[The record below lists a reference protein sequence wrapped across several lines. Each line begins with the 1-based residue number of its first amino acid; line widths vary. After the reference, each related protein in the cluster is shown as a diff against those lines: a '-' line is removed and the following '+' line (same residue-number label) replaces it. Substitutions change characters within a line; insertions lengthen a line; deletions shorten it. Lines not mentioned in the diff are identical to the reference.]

1 LDRQPDR
8 RERRSQAA
16 SGIAAA
22 VLESGVHA
30 PSRPLVALSGIAKQ
44 FGAVRA
50 LAGADLTIGAGEFV
64 GIVGHNGAGKTTLM
78 NVLSGTLA
86 ADAGTLLFDGQN
98 VGSGYD
104 VHRAHALGV
113 RCVFQELSLCPNL
126 RGFENARITHPALR
140 GWGWRKRARK
150 LILDALDEVFPGH
163 GIDPNAVTGELSIA
177 ERQMIETARAFTV
190 IEVPVRL
197 VILDEPTSS
206 LDAHA
211 AEALLRYAR
220 GATARGISCV
230 FISHRLGEVLAYSDR
245 VVVMR
250 DGGVAV
256 AGAASQLSRQALID
270 AMGIVATA
278 QPEQRSAARAGE
290 SQAQP
295 VRVKVRAS
303 ARTGIGL
310 TLRAGEIVGLA
321 GLEGHGQLELL
332 LAIFAAARHR
342 DAAITVSGSAAY
354 VSGDR
359 QRDGVFP
366 LWSIER
372 NTTIGDLAK
381 LARFGILSPRREA
394 ELAADWR
401 SRIAIRAPSVETPIM
416 SLSGGNQQKV
426 LVARAFAADAQIVLF
441 ADPLRGVDVGT
452 KRELYELVRAEAQAG
467 RAFVWYTTE
476 TEELW
481 NCDRVYVF
489 YRGSITD
496 VIEHR
501 DLTEERVLR
510 ASFAEVSAPVA

>member
-1 LDRQPDR
+1 
-8 RERRSQAA
+8 
-16 SGIAAA
+16 
-22 VLESGVHA
+22 
-30 PSRPLVALSGIAKQ
+30 
-44 FGAVRA
+44 
-50 LAGADLTIGAGEFV
+50 
-64 GIVGHNGAGKTTLM
+64 M

-86 ADAGTLLFDGQN
+86 PDSGTLLFDGAD
-98 VGSGYD
+98 VTAGYD
-104 VHRAHALGV
+104 VHRARALGV

-126 RGFENARITHPALR
+126 RAFENARVTHPALR
-140 GWGWRKRARK
+140 GWGWRKRART
-150 LILDALDEVFPGH
+150 LIADALDDVFPGH
-163 GIDPNAVTGELSIA
+163 GIDPDAMASDLSIA

-190 IEVPVRL
+190 VDVPVRL

-211 AEALLRYAR
+211 AEQLLRYAR
-220 GATARGISCV
+220 GATGRGISCV
-230 FISHRLGEVLAYSDR
+230 FISHRLGEVLSSCDR

-256 AGAASQLSRQALID
+256 AGTASELSREALID
-270 AMGIVATA
+270 AMGIVTTA
-278 QPEQRSAARAGE
+278 QTERIGPARAGGP
-290 SQAQP
+290 SVLP
-295 VRVKVRAS
+295 VRVDVRPS
-303 ARTGIGL
+303 TQTGIGL

-342 DAAITVSGSAAY
+342 DAALSVDGTVAY

-359 QRDGVFP
+359 QRDGIFP

-372 NTTIGDLAK
+372 NTTIGELAK

-394 ELAADWR
+394 RVAADWR
-401 SRIAIRAPSVETPIM
+401 ARIAIRAPSVDTSIM

-452 KRELYELVRAEAQAG
+452 KRELYDLVRAEAQAG
-467 RAFVWYTTE
+467 RAFIWYTTE
-476 TEELW
+476 TDELW

-489 YRGSITD
+489 YRGAITD

-510 ASFAEVSAPVA
+510 SSFAEVSAPVA

>member
-1 LDRQPDR
+1 VD
-8 RERRSQAA
+8 
-16 SGIAAA
+16 
-22 VLESGVHA
+22 A
-30 PSRPLVALSGIAKQ
+30 PPRPLVALNAIAKR

-78 NVLSGTLA
+78 NVLSGTLG
-86 ADAGTLLFDGQN
+86 ADSGTMLFDGQD
-98 VGSGYD
+98 VTAGYD

-126 RGFENARITHPALR
+126 RGFENARITHPSLR

-163 GIDPNAVTGELSIA
+163 GIDPDAVVGELSIA

-190 IEVPVRL
+190 VDAPVRL

-220 GATARGISCV
+220 GATRRGISCV
-230 FISHRLGEVLAYSDR
+230 FISHRLREVLAYSDR

-250 DGGVAV
+250 DGLVAV
-256 AGAASQLSRQALID
+256 AGAAGGLSREALIE
-270 AMGIVATA
+270 AMGIVATT
-278 QPEQRSAARAGE
+278 QPEQREAARAEE
-290 SQAQP
+290 SVARA
-295 VRVKVRAS
+295 VRVQVRSS
-303 ARTGIGL
+303 AQTGIGL

-332 LAIFAAARHR
+332 LAIFSAAGHRAAAVCV
-342 DAAITVSGSAAY
+342 DGSVAY

-359 QRDGVFP
+359 QRDGIFP

-381 LARFGILSPRREA
+381 LARFGILSARREA
-394 ELAADWR
+394 ALAADWR
-401 SRIAIRAPSVETPIM
+401 SRIAIRAPGVDTPIV

-467 RAFVWYTTE
+467 RAFIWYTTE
-476 TEELW
+476 TDELW

-489 YRGSITD
+489 YRGAITD
-496 VIEHR
+496 VIAHR
-501 DLTEERVLR
+501 DLSEERVLR
-510 ASFAEVSAPVA
+510 SSFAEISPGGLI

>member
-1 LDRQPDR
+1 V
-8 RERRSQAA
+8 E
-16 SGIAAA
+16 
-22 VLESGVHA
+22 E
-30 PSRPLVALSGIAKQ
+30 RPLVALSAIAKR

-86 ADAGTLLFDGQN
+86 ADSGSMLFDGTD
-98 VGSGYD
+98 VTAGYD

-126 RGFENARITHPALR
+126 RGFENVRVTHPALR
-140 GWGWRKRARK
+140 GWGWQKRAGS
-150 LILDALDEVFPGH
+150 LIAEALNDVFPGH
-163 GIDPNAVTGELSIA
+163 GIDPSAMVGELSIA
-177 ERQMIETARAFTV
+177 ERQMIEVARAFTV
-190 IEVPVRL
+190 VDVPVRL

-211 AEALLRYAR
+211 AEQLLRYAR
-220 GATARGISCV
+220 NATQRGISCI
-230 FISHRLGEVLAYSDR
+230 FISHRLGEVLSYSDR

-250 DGGVAV
+250 DGSVAV
-256 AGAASQLSRQALID
+256 AGPATELSREALIE
-270 AMGIVATA
+270 AMGIVTG
-278 QPEQRSAARAGE
+278 EQTESRSAARAVRDAAAPQRVGVRP
-290 SQAQP
+290 SAQ
-295 VRVKVRAS
+295 
-303 ARTGIGL
+303 TGIGL

-332 LAIFAAARHR
+332 LAIFAAATHR
-342 DAAITVSGSAAY
+342 DAAVTVDGSVAY

-359 QRDGVFP
+359 QRDGIFP

-372 NTTIGDLAK
+372 NTTISDLAK
-381 LARFGILSPRREA
+381 LARFGILSLRRETK
-394 ELAADWR
+394 LAADWR
-401 SRIAIRAPSVETPIM
+401 SRIAIRAPSVETSIM

-452 KRELYELVRAEAQAG
+452 KRELYELVRAEAQGG
-467 RAFVWYTTE
+467 RSFIWYTTE
-476 TEELW
+476 TDELW

-489 YRGSITD
+489 YRGAITD

-501 DLTEERVLR
+501 DLSEERVLR
-510 ASFAEVSAPVA
+510 SSFAEVSAPVA

>member
-1 LDRQPDR
+1 V
-8 RERRSQAA
+8 E
-16 SGIAAA
+16 
-22 VLESGVHA
+22 E
-30 PSRPLVALSGIAKQ
+30 RPLVALSAIAKR

-86 ADAGTLLFDGQN
+86 ADSGSMLFDGAD
-98 VGSGYD
+98 VTVGYD

-126 RGFENARITHPALR
+126 RGFENVRVTHPALR
-140 GWGWRKRARK
+140 GWGWQKRAGS
-150 LILDALDEVFPGH
+150 LIAEALSDVFPGH
-163 GIDPNAVTGELSIA
+163 GIDPSAVVGELSIA
-177 ERQMIETARAFTV
+177 ERQMIEVARAFTV
-190 IEVPVRL
+190 VDVPVRL

-211 AEALLRYAR
+211 AEQLLRYAR
-220 GATARGISCV
+220 SATQRGISCI
-230 FISHRLGEVLAYSDR
+230 FISHRLGEVLSYSDR

-250 DGGVAV
+250 DGSVAV
-256 AGAASQLSRQALID
+256 AGPAAGLSREALID
-270 AMGIVATA
+270 AMGIVTGA
-278 QPEQRSAARAGE
+278 QTESRGAARATGDAAAPQRVGVRP
-290 SQAQP
+290 SAQ
-295 VRVKVRAS
+295 
-303 ARTGIGL
+303 TGIGL

-332 LAIFAAARHR
+332 LAIFAAATHR
-342 DAAITVSGSAAY
+342 DAAVEVDGAVAY

-359 QRDGVFP
+359 QRDGIFP

-372 NTTIGDLAK
+372 NTTISDLAK
-381 LARFGILSPRREA
+381 LARFGILSSRRETK
-394 ELAADWR
+394 LATYWR
-401 SRIAIRAPSVETPIM
+401 SRIAIRAPSVETSIM

-452 KRELYELVRAEAQAG
+452 KRELYELVRAEAQVG
-467 RAFVWYTTE
+467 RSFIWYTTE
-476 TEELW
+476 TDELW

-489 YRGSITD
+489 YRGAITD

-501 DLTEERVLR
+501 DLSEERVLR
-510 ASFAEVSAPVA
+510 SSFAEVSAPVA